1 MYSVRKIT
9 DNLFWV
15 GANDRRL
22 PLFENSFPLPHGV
35 TYNSYLLLDQSTVLF
50 DAVDWSACKLL
61 MENLEYVLAGRN
73 LDYLVVHH
81 VEPDHA
87 ASIEMLLLRWPELK
101 LIGNQRSFTFLRQF
115 GFKVDL
121 HECITVKDADT
132 YSFGQHNVRFIFS
145 PMVHWPEVMVTFD
158 ETNGV
163 LFSADA
169 FGTFGSLDGR
179 VFADEVD
186 FDRDWLDE
194 ARRYYSNIVGKYGA
208 NVQRLL
214 KRIEALAENV
224 KVICP
229 LHGPVWRNNLAYYIN
244 KYHLWSRYEPEQ
256 QGVLIAYASMYGNT
270 ENAAQALASEL
281 CEHGMTDVVMHD
293 VARTHV
299 SHLIADAF
307 KYSHIVLASSTYNLE
322 IHPAM
327 YNFLHDMKIL
337 NVQNRTVAIIENG
350 SWACKSGELIQKF
363 LSGEMKDFTVLDEK
377 LTVNSALT
385 LERARS
391 VVALAKDIITS
402 IRYTD

>member
-281 CEHGMTDVVMHD
+281 CEQGMTDVVMHD

-363 LSGEMKDFTVLDEK
+363 LSGEMKGFTVLDEK

-402 IRYTD
+402 MRYTD